1 MCDTGSAYRGIAA
14 QEGEQVNIPR
24 ALHRADCTC
33 SVCHQVTIDAAEAEG
48 MARYRAMKGMAQT
61 IADADRRSQALARLE
76 LSLCLTRRGCHPRV
90 RT

>member
-24 ALHRADCTC
+24 ALHRADC
-33 SVCHQVTIDAAEAEG
+33 
-48 MARYRAMKGMAQT
+48 AMKGMAQT